1 MPLRLMTDRRWL
13 RRHDVFDH
21 SLAAKYPESFDPA
34 VHPTV
39 YVRLILAYKT
49 HATLHSIRE

>member
-1 MPLRLMTDRRWL
+1 MPPRLMTDRRWL

-34 VHPTV
+34 VRPTV
-39 YVRLILAYKT
+39 YARLILAYKT